1 MSLGIQSLKLNP
13 AINFI
18 ASDSQAGEKGPTEIK
33 RNVRGEQGSGPGPG
47 EEAEGGGVLGPAPR
61 GNPALLSSQGLY
73 QTGLGLQP
81 RPPGWRY
88 GPSLAGPCYPCR
100 SASGPEGSRLN
111 AMLPDD
117 PSPPRRIATAL
128 EEIPPGPPCPAQA
141 FLSNSQAL
149 TLQHSAA
156 LGDSLRSRRPTL
168 SQSPTL
174 RLQNPPE
181 SQSACPE
188 LE

>member
-1 MSLGIQSLKLNP
+1 MCGANKVQGLVLGRGQKGEGCWALPPEGALR
-13 AINFI
+13 
-18 ASDSQAGEKGPTEIK
+18 SQAPM
-33 RNVRGEQGSGPGPG
+33 GSTR
-47 EEAEGGGVLGPAPR
+47 PAW
-61 GNPALLSSQGLY
+61 A
-73 QTGLGLQP
+73 LQP
-81 RPPGWRY
+81 RGPGWRC
-88 GPSLAGPCYPCR
+88 GPRLAGPCYPCR

-156 LGDSLRSRRPTL
+156 LGDSPPSRHPTL
-168 SQSPTL
+168 SQPPTL
-174 RLQNPPE
+174 RLQNPPP
-181 SQSACPE
+181 QIPVR
-188 LE
+188 LP